1 MNNLSFYIKEN
12 YSNLFDRARK
22 YDISFPGDPSKNG
35 WKLSIVGKSKKDAEF
50 LYNKLHKWL
59 SIKNIAHKFATG
71 KRVDHKNQEQS
82 KKLATIY
89 VPDGTDHLKLA
100 GKIENLLKGYKGWQ
114 DIKLPFKGYE
124 HYSNGIFFRNDR
136 DESGNYIPA
145 KSIKEAN
152 QNIQDM
158 ILDIWEDK
166 IEKISIF
173 DNKDNIE
180 LSMIK
185 LKDDVK
191 RQGIGS
197 KIMNYLCDYADKHNK
212 IIHLTPDPS
221 MGTNLNTL
229 KSFYMKHGFNFNKG
243 VHKDYRFRNTMIR
256 HPHENN

>member
-1 MNNLSFYIKEN
+1 MNNLSHYIKEN
-12 YSNLFDRARK
+12 YSNLFDRAKRP
-22 YDISFPGDPSKNG
+22 DIMFPGSSSNNG
-35 WKLSIVGKSKKDAEF
+35 WKLSIVGKSKEDAED
-50 LYNKLHKWL
+50 LYKRLNKWL
-59 SIKNIAHKFATG
+59 SLKGIAHKFATN
-71 KRVDHKNQEQS
+71 KRVNHKDYEQS
-82 KKLATIY
+82 KKLVTIY
-89 VPDGTDHLKLA
+89 VPDGMDHLKLA
-100 GKIENLLKGYKGWQ
+100 SKVENLLKGYKGWQ

-145 KSIKEAN
+145 KNIKEAN

-166 IEKISIF
+166 IEKLSIF

-191 RQGIGS
+191 RQGIGT
-197 KIMNYLCDYADKHNK
+197 KIMNYLCDYADKQNK

-221 MGTNLNTL
+221 MGTNINTL

-243 VHKDYRFRNTMIR
+243 VHKDYRFRSTMIR
-256 HPHENN
+256 YPNENN